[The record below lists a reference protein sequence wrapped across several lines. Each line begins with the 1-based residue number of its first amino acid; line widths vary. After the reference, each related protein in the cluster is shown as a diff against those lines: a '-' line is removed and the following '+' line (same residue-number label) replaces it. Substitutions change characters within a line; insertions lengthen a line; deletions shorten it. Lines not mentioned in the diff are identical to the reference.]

1 MHLGELSDAC
11 TSFLL
16 CLGISSNLFME
27 KAKSALF
34 FAEQYIVEPY
44 ELLLLLSRK

>member
-44 ELLLLLSRK
+44 EIAIVVK

>member
-34 FAEQYIVEPY
+34 FAEQYIVKPY
-44 ELLLLLSRK
+44 ETAIVVK